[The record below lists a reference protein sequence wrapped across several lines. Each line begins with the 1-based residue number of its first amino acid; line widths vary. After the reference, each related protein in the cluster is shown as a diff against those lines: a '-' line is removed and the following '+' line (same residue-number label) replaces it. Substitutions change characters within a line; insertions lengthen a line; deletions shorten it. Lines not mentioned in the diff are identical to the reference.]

1 MATNQEEVKI
11 IGVVESAFVMG
22 VRIALKLKG
31 IEYEF
36 LEDDLDNKSEL
47 LLKYNPVYKK
57 VPVFVHNGKPI
68 SESLVIIEYIDE
80 TWKQNPILPSDP
92 YQKAQVRF
100 WSRFIQDKIFIPFI
114 NAARAVSDEKER
126 DKNLEESSDA
136 LQFLENELKYKF
148 FGGKEIGLVDIAAM
162 FVAFTL
168 PLIHEAAGFNMFT
181 AEKFPKLYKWSQEFL
196 NHLIVKEIVPPKEP
210 LLAYFKARIE
220 LRLSA
225 SK

>member
-1 MATNQEEVKI
+1 MATNQEEVKL
-11 IGVVESAFVMG
+11 IGIVGSPYVMG
-22 VRIALKLKG
+22 VQIALKLKG

-92 YQKAQVRF
+92 YQKSQVRF
-100 WSRFIQDKIFIPFI
+100 WSRVIQDKICTPII
-114 NAARAVSDEKER
+114 KVVRAVSDEKER
-126 DKNLEESSDA
+126 DKSLAESSDA
-136 LQFLENELKYKF
+136 LQFLENELKDKF

-162 FVAFTL
+162 FVAFSL
-168 PLIHEAAGFNMFT
+168 PLLHDAAGFNLFI

-210 LLAYFKARIE
+210 LLAYLKARIE
-220 LRLSA
+220 LRVSA